1 MDKNVFALLGPT
13 ACGKTA
19 LALQLADEFPCEIIS
34 MDSALIYRGMD
45 IGTAK
50 PTSDERAA
58 VAHHLIDIIT
68 PLEHYSAADFVAD
81 CVRLVGD
88 IHRRGRLPLIVG
100 GTMMYYQALVQGLND
115 LPQADEA
122 VRVQLQQFKQEQ
134 GLAALY
140 ARLQLVDPPTAARLN
155 PNDSQRIERALE
167 VFLLTGMP
175 MSSHFQ
181 AQQERQTALNIY
193 AAALI
198 PEDRLQLHQQ
208 INRRFELMLQQGFLT
223 ELEHLQQQYP
233 ALTPDFPSMRCIG
246 YRQAWLHLAGETDYA
261 QLVAQGQAATR
272 QLAKRQLTW
281 LRKLPVDFRLDP
293 YTGDVFGELRTTFQ
307 RFYGL

>member
-1 MDKNVFALLGPT
+1 MDTNVFALLGPT

-68 PLEHYSAADFVAD
+68 PLAHYSAADFVAD

-246 YRQAWLHLAGETDYA
+246 YRQAWLHLAGEIDYA
-261 QLVAQGQAATR
+261 QLVVQGQAATR